1 MPHAAPTAP
10 FEQPFAYDIYKQK
23 YAHPGEEWPD
33 TARRVATHVLAALYH
48 APNHGPDYV
57 PVIEDATTRVEQLI
71 GERRFMP
78 GGRYLYATGRP
89 LHQTQNCLLLR
100 ADDSR
105 EGWADLQQKAAMA
118 LMTGA
123 GIGVWYGDV
132 RAAGSSITRTGGVAS
147 GPVSLMQIINE
158 IGRHTMQGGSRRS
171 AIWAGLPWNHPD
183 VDAFI
188 RIKDYPM
195 WLREQKAKDHTT
207 PAPLDMTNIS
217 VSLDDEF
224 FEAYEHPSH
233 PEHER
238 AVRVYRKAVDKM
250 LTTAEPGFSVDRGR
264 HAGEVLRNACTEV
277 TSADDSDVC
286 NLGSLVLS
294 RFTDPSDFEAAVA
307 DAVLFLTAGTLYS
320 DLPYAAV
327 DATRQKN
334 RRLGLGVMGVHE
346 FCLQRGVRYGSPESM
361 DAMRPFAEA
370 YERALRHAH
379 RWQDY
384 FGLSRSVAAT
394 AIAPTGTIGIVGET
408 TTGIEPIFAAAYE
421 RTVID
426 ASPDGDVQRVEYVVD
441 PTARRLVESGVDPEL
456 IEDAYSLSYDYER
469 RFAMQHFWQR
479 YTDHGISS
487 TVNLP
492 RVVKDED
499 EQHEFGDILMK
510 YLPELRGITC
520 YPDGARPGQPLVAV
534 PIEVALA
541 SDGYVVE
548 EDEEKCVGGV
558 CGI

>member
-23 YAHPGEEWPD
+23 YAHPGEEWND

-48 APNHGPDYV
+48 APNRGPEFV
-57 PVIEDATTRVEQLI
+57 NVIENATARVEQLI
-71 GERRFMP
+71 ADRRFMP

-100 ADDSR
+100 AEDSR

-123 GIGVWYGDV
+123 GIGIWYGDV
-132 RAAGSSITRTGGVAS
+132 RPAGSTITRTGGVAS

-171 AIWAGLPWNHPD
+171 AIWAGLPWWHAD

-188 RIKDYPM
+188 RIKDYPK
-195 WLREQKAKDHTT
+195 WLRDQKAADFNT

-217 VSLDDEF
+217 VTLDDDF

-233 PEHER
+233 PDHER
-238 AVRVYRKAVDKM
+238 AVRVYRKVVDKM

-294 RFTDPSDFEAAVA
+294 RFDDPAEFGKAVR

-346 FCLQRGVRYGSPESM
+346 FCLLRGVRYGSQEAM
-361 DAMRPFAEA
+361 DAMRPFASE
-370 YERALRHAH
+370 YERALGHAWS
-379 RWQDY
+379 WQDL
-384 FGLSRSVAAT
+384 FGLSRSVGAT
-394 AIAPTGTIGIVGET
+394 AIAPTGTIGIVAET

-421 RTVID
+421 RTVRD
-426 ASPDGDVQRVEYVVD
+426 ASVDGDVHRVEYVVD
-441 PTARRLVESGVDPEL
+441 PTARRLVEAGVDPEL

-479 YTDHGISS
+479 YTDHAISS

-492 RVVKDED
+492 RVMRDED
-499 EQHEFGDILMK
+499 EQREFGDILMR